1 MSGWW
6 WWAVRQGEGCTAV
19 SDGRHGADGSGLE
32 SGQRTDRGG
41 ALWLRTQA
49 LKNYRVNFE
58 ICMAKQT
65 SDSVIISVHQFIASL

>member
-32 SGQRTDRGG
+32 SGQRTAEAVQMTGPRPLGEEE
-41 ALWLRTQA
+41 A
-49 LKNYRVNFE
+49 V
-58 ICMAKQT
+58 M
-65 SDSVIISVHQFIASL
+65 

>member
-1 MSGWW
+1 M
-6 WWAVRQGEGCTAV
+6 RQGEGCTAV

-58 ICMAKQT
+58 ICMARREFFGGGEVLK
-65 SDSVIISVHQFIASL
+65 IHH